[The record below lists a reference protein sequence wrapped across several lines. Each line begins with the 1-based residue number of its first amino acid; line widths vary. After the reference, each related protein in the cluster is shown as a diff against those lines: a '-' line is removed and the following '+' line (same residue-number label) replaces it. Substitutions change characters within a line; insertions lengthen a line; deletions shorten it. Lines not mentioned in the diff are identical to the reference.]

1 MSSGGPRLSIDL
13 TSPAV
18 AATVDRS
25 GTRIPVLI
33 GGQLVLPPGV
43 AVAPNGHL
51 YFGVD
56 ATAGQ
61 TLPADHHF
69 VPDPV
74 SQLRA
79 SPDQTEVDPVDVVG
93 GLLRHVAE
101 HARHQIGQAVTGLTL
116 TIPAGWGPRR
126 RDLLNAAATRADLPP
141 PTLVTAP
148 AALAAYAT
156 TTLGL
161 TASAGTCL
169 LVCHADQHPP
179 TLTVL
184 QTHTDGYHE
193 PAIQTIDTPHDL
205 DQALAHHVITAAT
218 THDDP
223 LRHRIAQPDADREVT
238 AVREAVRQARHALT
252 TQDRA
257 PVLLPAP
264 RQPTVITRAD
274 VSTAMQP
281 LLQQIP
287 TAVDAILD
295 AADITRDHLVAV
307 IVRQPGPVPEL
318 VETLTTAAGAT
329 ARAVEHPH
337 ALADGALTLTTTTHH
352 RSATAA
358 DTPLPRVRLRIS
370 DLIAALLLGGS
381 SLAML
386 LQAAYGADVGAIDGR
401 VIFVNTSL
409 SELGA
414 ASAFAV
420 LTAYAV
426 AYLAPTTWLAGPP
439 TPSGEPTAGRLIRH
453 AYLAAAA
460 SGPVA
465 GILYGLAVGTVTEF
479 TYRPFLTWTLGWTLP
494 LAACAAVIA
503 LAAPHIPA
511 DDLPAWL
518 TRAKPA
524 TLHATIGTTGILLM
538 ITSMSQMPANR
549 PGVGLVGIT
558 GAALIGVATGLT
570 ITRIRAVR
578 VIIATGLAIGY
589 ALVHSWP
596 NHNALILGYLLALTW
611 WAIHLT
617 AHTLRLAFS
626 FRVKATLQ
634 RLSGDRNQTSSQET
648 Q

>member
-1 MSSGGPRLSIDL
+1 MPSGGPRLSIDL
-13 TSPAV
+13 TSHAV

-25 GTRIPVLI
+25 GTRIPILI
-33 GGQLVLPPGV
+33 GARLVLPPGV
-43 AVAPNGHL
+43 AIAPDGHL
-51 YFGVD
+51 YFGLD
-56 ATAGQ
+56 ATAAQ
-61 TLPADHHF
+61 TLPADHLF
-69 VPDPV
+69 VSDPV
-74 SQLRA
+74 SLLGAQTA
-79 SPDQTEVDPVDVVG
+79 QPDTVDAVEVVA

-101 HARHQIGQAVTGLTL
+101 HATHQIRQPIAALTV
-116 TIPAGWGPRR
+116 TIPTGWGPRR
-126 RDLLNAAATRADLPP
+126 RDLLTDAATRANLPP

-156 TTLGL
+156 TLGL
-161 TASAGTCL
+161 TAPPGSCL
-169 LVCHADQHPP
+169 LTYHADQHPP

-184 QTHTDGYHE
+184 QAHTDGYHE
-193 PAIQTIDTPHDL
+193 LATHPVDAPHDL
-205 DQALAHHVITAAT
+205 DQILADRLT
-218 THDDP
+218 TTDDP
-223 LRHRIAQPDADREVT
+223 PLRSINPPDTDRDDA
-238 AVREAVRQARHALT
+238 AVRESVRQARHALT

-264 RQPTVITRAD
+264 RPPAVITRTD
-274 VSTAMQP
+274 VTAAAQP
-281 LLQQIP
+281 LLERIP
-287 TAVDAILD
+287 AAVTSVLD
-295 AADITRDHLVAV
+295 AADINRQHLIAV
-307 IVRQPGPVPEL
+307 IVCHTGPVPGL
-318 VETLTTAAGAT
+318 VETLTTTAGAT
-329 ARAVEHPH
+329 AGPVEQPH
-337 ALADGALTLTTTTHH
+337 ALADGALALAATHH
-352 RSATAA
+352 ATTTAA
-358 DTPLPRVRLRIS
+358 DTQLPRVRLRIS
-370 DLIAALLLGGS
+370 DLIAVFLLGGS
-381 SLAML
+381 SVAML
-386 LQAAYGADVGAIDGR
+386 LQATYGADIRTIEGR
-401 VIFVNTSL
+401 VIFVNTSM

-414 ASAFAV
+414 AGAFAV

-439 TPSGEPTAGRLIRH
+439 TANGAPTAGRLIRH

-465 GILYGLAVGTVTEF
+465 GILYALAVGTVIEF

-511 DDLPAWL
+511 DDLPEWL

-524 TLHATIGTTGILLM
+524 ILHAAIGATGILLM
-538 ITSMSQMPANR
+538 ITSMSHMPINS

-578 VIIATGLAIGY
+578 IIIATGLAIGY
-589 ALVHSWP
+589 ALVHTWP
-596 NHNALILGYLLALTW
+596 NHNAIIIGYLLALTW

-617 AHTLRLAFS
+617 GHTLRLAFS

-634 RLSGDRNQTSSQET
+634 RLSGDRNQTSSQER